1 MAELTDAWLAPE
13 EDHRADRKDGCA
25 DPMIMAALFSEM
37 IGAGCITK
45 MNRGAIILFPYDCGA
60 LG

>member
-1 MAELTDAWLAPE
+1 
-13 EDHRADRKDGCA
+13 
-25 DPMIMAALFSEM
+25 MIMAALFSEM

>member
-1 MAELTDAWLAPE
+1 
-13 EDHRADRKDGCA
+13 
-25 DPMIMAALFSEM
+25 MIMAALFSEM

-60 LG
+60 LVRPTELPSEGIEGAGSDYRP